1 MRKKFTMI
9 ISMLILSL
17 LLAGCSIEVHEDPN
31 KQKSVYYLYDISAD
45 ETQLQKESYFP
56 EETTAEYM
64 LKDMMQRMNSQEAAR
79 SPAFAP
85 PLIATVATGIPD
97 GICTME

>member
-45 ETQLQKESYFP
+45 EN
-56 EETTAEYM
+56 TASERILFSRGDNCGVYAERY
-64 LKDMMQRMNSQEAAR
+64 DAADEQ
-79 SPAFAP
+79 S
-85 PLIATVATGIPD
+85 GS
-97 GICTME
+97 